1 MTHASNATVANS
13 DWQIT
18 VDLHIA
24 IVNKPTVTT
33 QRIKLVTVTA
43 SLDNLTNVVYS
54 SINTDA
60 INENF
65 KYLGDCNACV
75 NTLIRAQLQNACLNL
90 IAVGNVCNR
99 TPGLPYPLKSIV
111 KIEINL
117 GDVSIALDGNLS
129 IEPNVE

>member
-1 MTHASNATVANS
+1 MTLASSTTLANN

-18 VDLHIA
+18 VDLHIV
-24 IVNKPTVTT
+24 IINKPSVTT
-33 QRIKLVTVTA
+33 QRVKLITVTA

-54 SINTDA
+54 SINTAA

-90 IAVGNVCNR
+90 MAVGNVCNR
-99 TPGLPYPLKSIV
+99 TLSLPYPLKSIV

-117 GDVSIALDGNLS
+117 GDASIALDGNLS